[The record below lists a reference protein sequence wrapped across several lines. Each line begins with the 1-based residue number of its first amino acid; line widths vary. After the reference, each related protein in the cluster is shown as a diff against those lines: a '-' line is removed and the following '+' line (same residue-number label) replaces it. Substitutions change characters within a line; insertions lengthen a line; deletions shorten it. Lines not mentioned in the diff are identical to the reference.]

1 MAETNRKSVRR
12 KKDNVNLDTL
22 GLEMG
27 NKPPQALDVE
37 EAVLGAL
44 LVEPNCIDEAMDEL
58 TPSCFYGEKHRMVFD
73 AMRAL
78 RLESVALDLLSVS
91 QKLKAQGNLETVGG
105 TMFLAQLSQKI
116 GAAAHI
122 EYYIRILKQKFIQ
135 RELITASYDIL
146 KASYDEA
153 TNVDDLIDTAQTKI
167 FDAIQNNVKKD
178 VQEIGKVIND
188 AIDEIAKFQKLE
200 GGLSGVPSGF
210 PSIDKITLG
219 WQASDLIILA
229 ARPSVGKTAFVL
241 NLARNAAVDF
251 NMPVAI
257 FSLEMPSIQLAK
269 RMMVSETRLSAD
281 KIKGGTK
288 LEPHEWVQLEEQLK
302 RLAKAP
308 LYIDDTPSLPVMEF
322 RSKVKKLVKQKGVR
336 LVVVDYLQLMQGPA
350 ELRGMREQEVAAISR
365 TLKATAKELNVPI
378 IALSQLSRQSENRQ
392 GSNRRPQ
399 LSDLRESGSIEQD
412 ADMVMFIHRYDYQ
425 GLSDNPDDIGRTQII
440 IAKHR
445 NGAIAD
451 VDMKFRADEVRFV
464 DEMESLA
471 HHAASLDESGV
482 PEGYIPIGSLSNDP
496 MGGAP
501 MGGAPM
507 DFGYPTD
514 DFANNGFE

>member
-507 DFGYPTD
+507 DFGYPAD

>member
-1 MAETNRKSVRR
+1 MAEHTGKSVRR
-12 KKDNVNLDTL
+12 KKDTVNLDTL

-44 LVEPNCIDEAMDEL
+44 LIEPNCIDEAMDEL
-58 TPSCFYGEKHRMVFD
+58 VPSCFYSEKHRMVFE

-78 RLESVALDLLSVS
+78 RSESVALDLLSVS
-91 QKLKAQGNLETVGG
+91 QKLKSQGNLEAVGG

-146 KASYDEA
+146 KTSYDESV
-153 TNVDDLIDTAQTKI
+153 NVDDLIDTAQTKI
-167 FDAIQNNVKKD
+167 FSAIQNNVKRD
-178 VQEIGKVIND
+178 VEEIGKVIND
-188 AIDEIAKFQKLE
+188 AMSEIQRFQKLE
-200 GGLSGVPSGF
+200 GRLSGVPSGF

-288 LEPHEWVQLEEQLK
+288 LEPHEWVQLEEQIK

-412 ADMVMFIHRYDYQ
+412 ADMVVFIHRYDYQ

-464 DEMESLA
+464 DEQESLA
-471 HHAASLDESGV
+471 HHAASLDDSV
-482 PEGYIPIGSLSNDP
+482 PAGYIPIGSLSND
-496 MGGAP
+496 MSAGLS
-501 MGGAPM
+501 
-507 DFGYPTD
+507 DFGTPID
-514 DFANNGFE
+514 DFGANVDFQ

>member
-1 MAETNRKSVRR
+1 MAEEGRRKSVKR
-12 KKDNVNLDTL
+12 KDSGVNLDTL
-22 GLEMG
+22 GLEVG
-27 NKPPQALDVE
+27 NRPPQALDVE

-44 LVEPNCIDEAMDEL
+44 LIEPNSVDDAMGEL
-58 TPSCFYGEKHRMVFD
+58 TPACFYSEKHRIIFE
-73 AMRAL
+73 AMSTLVKEHA
-78 RLESVALDLLSVS
+78 ALDLLSVS
-91 QKLKAQGNLETVGG
+91 QKLRDSGKLDEIGG
-105 TMFLAQLSQKI
+105 TVFLVHLSQKV

-122 EYYIRILKQKFIQ
+122 EYYIRILKQKCIQ
-135 RELITASYDIL
+135 RELITASYHIL
-146 KASYDEA
+146 KSSYDESI
-153 TNVDDLIDTAQTKI
+153 NVDLLIDDAQTKI
-167 FDAIQNNVKKD
+167 FSAIQNNVKRD
-178 VQEIGKVIND
+178 VQEIGSVIND
-188 AIDEIAKFQKLE
+188 ALEDLQKLQ
-200 GGLSGVPSGF
+200 GQTGLSGVPSGF
-210 PSIDKITLG
+210 ASLDKITQG
-219 WQASDLIILA
+219 WQPSDLIILA
-229 ARPSVGKTAFVL
+229 ARPSMGKTAFVL

-251 NMPVAI
+251 NVPVAI

-288 LEPHEWVQLEEQLK
+288 LEPHEWVQLEEQIK

-412 ADMVMFIHRYDYQ
+412 ADMVVFIHRYDYQ

-464 DEMESLA
+464 DEQESLA
-471 HHAASLDESGV
+471 HHAASLDDSV
-482 PEGYIPIGSLSNDP
+482 PAGYIPIGSLSNDMSAGP
-496 MGGAP
+496 S
-501 MGGAPM
+501 
-507 DFGYPTD
+507 DFGTPLD
-514 DFANNGFE
+514 DFGANVDFQ

>member
-1 MAETNRKSVRR
+1 MAEEGKKRTSRR
-12 KKDNVNLDTL
+12 KTSGVNLDTL

-27 NKPPQALDVE
+27 NRPPQALDVE

-44 LVEPNCIDEAMDEL
+44 LIEPNCVDEAMGEL
-58 TPSCFYGEKHRMVFD
+58 TPNCFYSEKHRMIYE
-73 AMRAL
+73 AMRTLVNEHA
-78 RLESVALDLLSVS
+78 ALDLLSVS
-91 QKLKAQGNLETVGG
+91 QKLKDTGKLEAVGG
-105 TMFLAQLSQKI
+105 TVFLVQLSQKV

-122 EYYIRILKQKFIQ
+122 EYYIRILKQKCIQ
-135 RELITASYDIL
+135 RELITASYEIL
-146 KASYDEA
+146 KTSYDDA
-153 TNVDDLIDTAQTKI
+153 VNVDDLIDQAQTKV
-167 FDAIQNNVKKD
+167 FAAIQNNVKKD

-188 AIDEIAKFQKLE
+188 ALEDIQKLQNSS
-200 GGLSGVPSGF
+200 GLSGVPSGF
-210 PSIDKITLG
+210 ESLDKITQG

-281 KIKGGTK
+281 KFRGGEK
-288 LEPHEWVQLEEQLK
+288 IADWEWKQLDIQLT
-302 RLAKAP
+302 RLVKAP
-308 LYIDDTPSLPVMEF
+308 IYIDDTPSLPVMEF

-336 LVVVDYLQLMQGPA
+336 LIIVDYLQLMQGPS

-365 TLKATAKELNVPI
+365 TLKATAKEMNVPI

-412 ADMVMFIHRYDYQ
+412 ADMVIFIHRYDYQ
-425 GLSDNPDDIGRTQII
+425 GLSENADDIGRTQII

-451 VDMKFRADEVRFV
+451 IDMKFRADEVRFV
-464 DEMESLA
+464 DLSDSLVNQADMMGIESA
-471 HHAASLDESGV
+471 MN
-482 PEGYIPIGSLSNDP
+482 NDMP
-496 MGGAP
+496 PFGPDLGAGFDDLGANGG
-501 MGGAPM
+501 
-507 DFGYPTD
+507 
-514 DFANNGFE
+514 FA

>member
-1 MAETNRKSVRR
+1 MAEEGKRR
-12 KKDNVNLDTL
+12 TVKKKNPAVNLDTL

-27 NKPPQALDVE
+27 NRPPQALDVE

-44 LVEPNCIDEAMDEL
+44 LIEPNCVDEAMGEL
-58 TPSCFYGEKHRMVFD
+58 TPNCFYSEKHRMIYE
-73 AMRAL
+73 AMRTLVNEHA
-78 RLESVALDLLSVS
+78 ALDLLSVS
-91 QKLKAQGNLETVGG
+91 QKLKDTGKLEAVGG
-105 TMFLAQLSQKI
+105 TVFLVQLSQKV

-122 EYYIRILKQKFIQ
+122 EYYIRILKQKCIQ
-135 RELITASYDIL
+135 RELITASYEIL
-146 KASYDEA
+146 KTSYDDA
-153 TNVDDLIDTAQTKI
+153 VNVDDLIDQAQTKV
-167 FDAIQNNVKKD
+167 FAAIQNNVKKD

-188 AIDEIAKFQKLE
+188 ALEDIQKLQNSS
-200 GGLSGVPSGF
+200 GLSGVPSGF
-210 PSIDKITLG
+210 ESLDKITQG

-281 KIKGGTK
+281 KFRGGEK
-288 LEPHEWVQLEEQLK
+288 IADWEWKQLDIQLT
-302 RLAKAP
+302 RLVKAP
-308 LYIDDTPSLPVMEF
+308 IYIDDTPSLPVMEF

-336 LVVVDYLQLMQGPA
+336 LIIVDYLQLMQGPS

-365 TLKATAKELNVPI
+365 TLKATAKEMNVPI

-392 GSNRRPQ
+392 GSNGRPQ

-412 ADMVMFIHRYDYQ
+412 ADMVIFIHRYDYQ
-425 GLSDNPDDIGRTQII
+425 GLSENADDIGRTQII

-451 VDMKFRADEVRFV
+451 IDMKFRADEVRFV
-464 DEMESLA
+464 DLSDSLVNQADMMGIESA
-471 HHAASLDESGV
+471 MN
-482 PEGYIPIGSLSNDP
+482 NDMP
-496 MGGAP
+496 PFGPDLGA
-501 MGGAPM
+501 GFD
-507 DFGYPTD
+507 DFGANGG
-514 DFANNGFE
+514 FA